1 MRELKGPNGW
11 VVARVDSSGFVTL
24 GNEPGPIVGKATNG
38 GEVYDDDGGTNQV
51 GHVDL
56 EGNIFDMQYQELGRV
71 DGWGRVYD
79 KSGMLIGNVE
89 KPVDAGVLM
98 LLVAPPEP
106 ARSGSAGD
114 SGQSA
119 SLMNDALELAE
130 DHRFPKVRR
139 DFKPL
144 TESDLY
150 IERLPPKSERENF

>member
-11 VVARVDSSGFVTL
+11 VVARVDSSGYVTL
-24 GNEPGPIVGKATNG
+24 GNEPGPVVGKATNG
-38 GEVYDDDGGTNQV
+38 GEVYDDDAGANQV

-56 EGNIFDMQYQELGRV
+56 EGTIYDMRYQELGKV

-79 KSGMLIGNVE
+79 TSGMLIGNVE

-106 ARSGSAGD
+106 ARSGNAAD
-114 SGQSA
+114 SGQSG
-119 SLMNDALELAE
+119 SLMNDALELAD

-139 DFKPL
+139 NFKPL

-150 IERLPPKSERENF
+150 IERLAPKTERENF